1 MSLSDW
7 RLKEFKNCKEFPK
20 YLYYLSSKENFQSIL
35 TNGILSKNEIQNKK
49 ISYKSFAEEDVQKRR
64 SEIQINI
71 SDGLTRCSLHELVP
85 LYFNPKS
92 PTLYSRQAY
101 QNDYFFC
108 KISPIKIISDLKK
121 KFAFTDGNAAS
132 DNTKQFWNLKKLQ
145 ILKWNIINSEFWND
159 FEDGKRIRNAEFLI
173 HQKIEIKYISEFV
186 VNNNDLKNTFEIE
199 LNKKS
204 IKIPVKVDKFCFFN

>member
-7 RLKEFKNCKEFPK
+7 RLKELKNCKEFPK
-20 YLYYLSSKENFQSIL
+20 YLYYLSTKENFQSIL

-49 ISYKSFAEEDVQKRR
+49 ISYKSFAEEHVQKRR

-108 KISPIKIISDLKK
+108 KISPIKTIV
-121 KFAFTDGNAAS
+121 
-132 DNTKQFWNLKKLQ
+132 
-145 ILKWNIINSEFWND
+145 
-159 FEDGKRIRNAEFLI
+159 R
-173 HQKIEIKYISEFV
+173 
-186 VNNNDLKNTFEIE
+186 
-199 LNKKS
+199 
-204 IKIPVKVDKFCFFN
+204 FF

>member
-1 MSLSDW
+1 MSLSGW
-7 RLKEFKNCKEFPK
+7 RLKELKNCKEFPK
-20 YLYYLSSKENFQSIL
+20 YLYYLSTKENFKSIL
-35 TNGILSKNEIQNKK
+35 TNGILSKKEIQSKK
-49 ISYKSFAEEDVQKRR
+49 ISYKSFADEDVQQRR
-64 SEIQINI
+64 SGIQINV
-71 SDGLTRCSLHELVP
+71 SDGSTRCELHELVP

-101 QNDYFFC
+101 QNDFFFC
-108 KISPIKIISDLKK
+108 KISPIKIISNLKK

-132 DNTKQFWNLKKLQ
+132 DDTKKFWNLKKLQ
-145 ILKWNIINSEFWND
+145 TLKWNIINADFWND

-173 HQKIEIKYISEFV
+173 YQKIEINYISEFV

-204 IKIPVKVDKFCFFN
+204 IKIPVTVDKYCFF